1 MNTVSFS
8 ILDYLK
14 SHKRAN
20 VSGLGVFYIMHSGA
34 KVVDGTKNILPPST
48 EIGFDYDE
56 STRDEGLMDYV
67 SGKTSLSPKQIATQ
81 IEDWKITLLNANEV
95 QLQNLGTLK
104 REGEAVIWNG
114 ERINAEAPDF
124 FGLEEIN
131 LDALNA
137 ETSQESSEYKQNK
150 AILWTFLVA
159 IPIAGILLLAYTQR
173 DRIFG
178 KKSFDVSVKT
188 STHRI
193 PKSSVTDS
201 TKQNQKKADSAT
213 VTAH

>member
-56 STRDEGLMDYV
+56 SARDEALMDYL

-95 QLQNLGTLK
+95 QIPHLGTLK
-104 REGEAVIWNG
+104 REDEAVIWNG

-137 ETSQESSEYKQNK
+137 ETFQEPSEYKQNK

-159 IPIAGILLLAYTQR
+159 IPIAGILLLAYSQR

>member
-56 STRDEGLMDYV
+56 SARDQGLMDYL
-67 SGKTSLSPKQIATQ
+67 SGKTSLSAKQIATQ
-81 IEDWKITLLNANEV
+81 IEDWKIMLLNANEV
-95 QLQNLGTLK
+95 QIPHLGTLK
-104 REGEAVIWNG
+104 REGQAVIWNG

-137 ETSQESSEYKQNK
+137 ETSQEPSEYKQNK

-159 IPIAGILLLAYTQR
+159 IPIAVILLLAYSQR